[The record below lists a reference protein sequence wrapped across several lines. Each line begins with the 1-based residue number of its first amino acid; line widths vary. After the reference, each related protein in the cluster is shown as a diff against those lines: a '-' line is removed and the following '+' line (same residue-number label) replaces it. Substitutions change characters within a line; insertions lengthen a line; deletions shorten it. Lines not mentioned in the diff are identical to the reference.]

1 MDALIPRLSFERF
14 AAIFEVMNP
23 GTYSPKRASSRRTFL
38 KGSGALCLASQLGFP
53 NMVSVASPNAKL
65 KVAVIGVGGR
75 GGHNLSQVAGEE
87 VVALCDVNQH
97 HLEGALKRHPEA
109 RAFRDFREFHASDM
123 DYDAVVV
130 STTEHT
136 HAFAMLPALKKG
148 KHVYSEKPLTRD
160 VYEARVITEAAA
172 KAGVAT
178 QMGTQIHAGDNYR
191 RVVELVQSGAI

>member
-1 MDALIPRLSFERF
+1 
-14 AAIFEVMNP
+14 
-23 GTYSPKRASSRRTFL
+23 
-38 KGSGALCLASQLGFP
+38 
-53 NMVSVASPNAKL
+53 
-65 KVAVIGVGGR
+65 
-75 GGHNLSQVAGEE
+75 
-87 VVALCDVNQH
+87 
-97 HLEGALKRHPEA
+97 
-109 RAFRDFREFHASDM
+109 M

-178 QMGTQIHAGDNYR
+178 QMGTQPCR
-191 RVVELVQSGAI
+191 RQLPSCGGTGAIRCHW

>member
-1 MDALIPRLSFERF
+1 
-14 AAIFEVMNP
+14 
-23 GTYSPKRASSRRTFL
+23 
-38 KGSGALCLASQLGFP
+38 
-53 NMVSVASPNAKL
+53 
-65 KVAVIGVGGR
+65 
-75 GGHNLSQVAGEE
+75 
-87 VVALCDVNQH
+87 
-97 HLEGALKRHPEA
+97 
-109 RAFRDFREFHASDM
+109 M

-191 RVVELVQSGAI
+191 RVVELVQSGAIGEVSEVHVWVSRAWGWQTQAQAEANRDIVWSAERPSGERPVPEHLDWDLWLGPAPWRPYHDIYFPGPKWYRWCLIWGATGMTCPSGAEPRQRHV